1 MRLEAK
7 MISWGA
13 TMRAILAIAIVA
25 AITTS
30 ASAVDYPGPFTGA
43 TVVFTD
49 VDESSI
55 TDPLATLYDEPVT
68 PPPPIDTLV
77 FEPTTDFAAFA
88 PNGPAGSDVTDGR
101 LVFTVTADEGL
112 FIDTITV
119 NEGGQFLTLGT
130 GSVNAIGTIR
140 AKDVDTALNIGSAL
154 NFTFT
159 DVPASG
165 DDGGAWTGTA
175 SLDLSQFELTAVQ
188 IVIENTLAASIGA
201 ENGTAFIDKKDFN
214 VGVTTFI
221 PEPGSLAL
229 LGLGMLAMLS
239 RRGRDQD

>member
-7 MISWGA
+7 MISWG
-13 TMRAILAIAIVA
+13 TIRALPAVAIAVA
-25 AITTS
+25 MTTA
-30 ASAVDYPGPFTGA
+30 ASAVDYPGPFTGD

-77 FEPTTDFAAFA
+77 FEPTTAFAAFA
-88 PNGPAGSDVTDGR
+88 PNGPAGSDVTDGK
-101 LVFTVTADEGL
+101 LVFTVTADDGL
-112 FIDTITV
+112 FLDTITV

-130 GSVNAIGTIR
+130 GAVNAIGTIR
-140 AKDVDTALNIGSAL
+140 AKDVDTSLNIGSAL

-165 DDGGAWTGTA
+165 NDGGAWTGTA
-175 SLDLSQFELTAVQ
+175 SLDLSQFELSAVE

-229 LGLGMLAMLS
+229 LGLGALAMLS